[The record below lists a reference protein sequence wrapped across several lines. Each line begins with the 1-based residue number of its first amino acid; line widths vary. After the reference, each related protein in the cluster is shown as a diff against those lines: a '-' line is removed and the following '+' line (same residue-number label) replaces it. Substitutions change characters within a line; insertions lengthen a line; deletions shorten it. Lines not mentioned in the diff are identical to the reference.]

1 MPQFFLKME
10 EEKKLTGKAN
20 IMSIMTRIIPNPYEE
35 IADFKNGVFQF
46 NFSMCRKWLE
56 WQGKKQ
62 FGNHFTIFPEDH
74 ELLLSLLIYAIG
86 DKEGAAKR
94 DLNLKKGILLT
105 GPIGC
110 GKTSLMT
117 LVNYF
122 FQKSKQYQIKS
133 TREISFEYE
142 KEGFKV
148 INRYSQSIANT
159 NLSKHISNIYCFD
172 DLGIEQPQKYFG
184 NECNVMAE
192 ILLSRYDLFLTKGIL
207 THLTTN
213 LSASELESKY
223 GNRLRSR
230 MREMF
235 NLIAFDKNS
244 QDKRS

>member
-1 MPQFFLKME
+1 ME
-10 EEKKLTGKAN
+10 KVN
-20 IMSIMTRIIPNPYEE
+20 IMSTMTRIIPNPYEE
-35 IADFKNGVFQF
+35 IAYLKNGMFQF
-46 NFSMCRKWLE
+46 DFPVCRKWLE
-56 WQGKKQ
+56 SQGKKQ
-62 FGNHFTIFPEDH
+62 FGSHFEIFQEDH
-74 ELLLSLLIYAIG
+74 ELLLTLLIYAIG
-86 DKEGAAKR
+86 DKEGTAKR
-94 DLNLKKGILLT
+94 NLNLKKGILLT

-122 FQKSKQYQIKS
+122 FQKSKQYQIKP
-133 TREISFEYE
+133 TRRISFEFE

-159 NLSKHISNIYCFD
+159 NLSKHNSNIYCFD

-192 ILLSRYDLFLTKGIL
+192 ILLSRYELFVSKGIL

-213 LSASELESKY
+213 LSAPEIEEKY
-223 GNRLRSR
+223 GNRVRSR

-235 NLIAFDKNS
+235 NLVAFDKKS
-244 QDKRS
+244 RDKRS

>member
-1 MPQFFLKME
+1 MVEF
-10 EEKKLTGKAN
+10 
-20 IMSIMTRIIPNPYEE
+20 
-35 IADFKNGVFQF
+35 
-46 NFSMCRKWLE
+46 
-56 WQGKKQ
+56 QGKKQ
-62 FGNHFTIFPEDH
+62 FGNHFEIFQEDH
-74 ELLLSLLIYAIG
+74 ELLLTLLVYAIG

-94 DLNLKKGILLT
+94 NLNLKKGILLT

-122 FQKSKQYQIKS
+122 FQKSKQYQIKP
-133 TREISFEYE
+133 TRRISFEFE

-159 NLSKHISNIYCFD
+159 SLSKHNSNIYCFD

-192 ILLSRYDLFLTKGIL
+192 ILLSRYDLFVSKGIP

-213 LSASELESKY
+213 LSAPEIEEKY
-223 GNRLRSR
+223 GNRVRSR

-235 NLIAFDKNS
+235 NLVAFDKNS
-244 QDKRS
+244 LDKRS